1 MKGRNKSTL
10 IYSFGDLHCKRSILN
25 VHWIYSFGDFVFV
38 SLLLYKG
45 TDLALF
51 LVGEDFFYLFFIFKG
66 GIFERSYILFYI

>member
-1 MKGRNKSTL
+1 M
-10 IYSFGDLHCKRSILN
+10 YSFGDFHCKRSILN

-51 LVGEDFFYLFFIFKG
+51 LVGEEFFFQG